1 MSARSNKMNQTKKMS
16 AGKITG
22 FVFLGLFVLFVFSGG
37 CFFLGIFAGGLG
49 ATGQGGIGLSAT
61 ANSIYVIDMEGVI
74 SGSESTGLL
83 AQATVTPEY
92 MIEQFVAAE
101 RNPGVRAIL
110 IRVNSGGGSSAA
122 SQEIFEELKKVKK
135 PVVVSVGDV
144 CASGA
149 YYISCAADKIVANR
163 SSAVG
168 SIGVILQ
175 VPNFEELYKK
185 LGIDYTTIKQGKY
198 KDAGST
204 DRQLTE
210 EEKALLEE
218 QTFRI
223 YEQFIQDVA
232 ESRSL
237 PVEKVKD
244 IATGWVYLGTEAK
257 GLGLID
263 VIGTYKDAEIIA
275 AELGGIK
282 GAPNIIKMQQF
293 NLFDVLMGYYLG
305 QRLPGI
311 PDIGQDQAYP
321 VYK

>member
-1 MSARSNKMNQTKKMS
+1 MNQAKKMS
-16 AGKITG
+16 AGKIVG
-22 FVFLGLFVLFVFSGG
+22 FVFLGLFVLFIFSGG
-37 CFFLGIFAGGLG
+37 CFFLGIFAGSFGS
-49 ATGQGGIGLSAT
+49 TGQGGIGIAAT
-61 ANSIYVIDMEGVI
+61 ANSIYVIDLEGTI
-74 SGSESTGLL
+74 SGTESTGLL
-83 AQATVTPEY
+83 GQATVTPEY

-101 RNPGVRAIL
+101 KNPGVRAIL

-135 PVVVSVGDV
+135 PVVVSIGDV

-149 YYISCAADKIVANR
+149 YYISCAADRIVANR

-175 VPNFEELYKK
+175 VPNFEELYEK
-185 LGIDYTTIKQGKY
+185 LGIEYTTIKQGKY

-204 DRQLTE
+204 DRPLTE
-210 EEKALLEE
+210 EEKDLLEE

-232 ESRSL
+232 ETRDL
-237 PVEKVKD
+237 PVEKVRE

-257 GLGLID
+257 EIGLVD
-263 VIGTYKDAEIIA
+263 MIGTYKDAERIA
-275 AELGGIK
+275 AELGGIM
-282 GAPNIIKMQQF
+282 GEPNILKQQQF
-293 NLFDVLMGYYLG
+293 SFFDILMGYYLG
-305 QRLPGI
+305 KGVRSILDQG
-311 PDIGQDQAYP
+311 GQQDYP

>member
-1 MSARSNKMNQTKKMS
+1 MNVRSNKMNQTKKMS

-22 FVFLGLFVLFVFSGG
+22 FVFLGLFVLFLFSGG
-37 CFFLGIFAGGLG
+37 CFFLGIFAGSFGT
-49 ATGQGGIGLSAT
+49 TGQGGIGLAAT

-74 SGSESTGLL
+74 SGTESTGLL

-92 MIEQFVAAE
+92 MIDQFVAAE
-101 RNPGVRAIL
+101 RNPGVKAIL

-149 YYISCAADKIVANR
+149 YYISCAADSIVANR

-175 VPNFEELYKK
+175 VPNFEELYEK
-185 LGIDYTTIKQGKY
+185 LGIEYTTIKQGKY

-204 DRQLTE
+204 DRPLTE
-210 EEKALLEE
+210 EEKTLLEE
-218 QTFRI
+218 QTFKI

-232 ESRSL
+232 ETRGL
-237 PVEKVKD
+237 PVEKVKE

-257 GLGLID
+257 DLGLID

-275 AELGGIK
+275 AELGGIR
-282 GAPNIIKMQQF
+282 GEPYILERQQF
-293 NLFDVLMGYYLG
+293 SLFDMLMGYYLG
-305 QRLPGI
+305 QGRPNIL
-311 PDIGQDQAYP
+311 DFRQDQAYP
-321 VYK
+321 LYK